1 MYILSGVLFSAVHLT
16 TRLLRQEPGRRE
28 QAAYDFG
35 LPADKPLMSQLII
48 ICETKEKVELQQ
60 TLTLEKR
67 DIIIAHS

>member
-1 MYILSGVLFSAVHLT
+1 MYILSEVLFSTVHLT
-16 TRLLRQEPGRRE
+16 TRLLRQGPGRRE
-28 QAAYDFG
+28 QAAYHFG
-35 LPADKPLMSQLII
+35 LPADKSLMSQLII